1 MLPFLFQLQ
10 EEIAMRDLV
19 EQDSKEKI
27 DNLRKEILE
36 MKYVSFTVLFIQ
48 LWK

>member
-1 MLPFLFQLQ
+1 
-10 EEIAMRDLV
+10 MRDLV

-48 LWK
+48 L